1 MKKGENTYFIDKD
14 DESELARLI
23 EQDTMYNLL
32 FDLLPKEFEA
42 FEGARVLDLACGPG
56 GWALE
61 VSREFPELSV
71 TGVDLSEQMIRYARA
86 QAQVRNL
93 KTQFRI
99 MDILQLPWEDLPDR
113 SFDCIN
119 VRFITSLVP
128 KHLLPALYH
137 ECWRVLTEGG
147 ILRYI
152 EMAGVST
159 PTSPAN
165 EKLGL
170 YAHEAAY
177 RAGLSFSPYDM
188 GTGAVTAQILK
199 RLGFEHRSLTPYILD
214 VSAGAPM
221 HHVQK
226 DVLYMSI
233 GLLKPFLL
241 RMTDASE
248 EEIDRLQEDWSHE
261 WDDSDFCGHYYM
273 CSITV
278 QKP

>member
-1 MKKGENTYFIDKD
+1 MKKGKNTYFIDKD

-23 EQDTMYNLL
+23 EQDNMYNQLL
-32 FDLLPKEFEA
+32 ALLPKEFSA
-42 FEGARVLDLACGPG
+42 IAGARVLDLACGPG

-99 MDILQLPWEDLPDR
+99 MDIIQLPWEDIPDQ
-113 SFDCIN
+113 SFDFIN

-128 KHLLPALYH
+128 TDLLPALYH
-137 ECWRVLTEGG
+137 ECWRVLAEGG
-147 ILRYI
+147 ILRYA
-152 EMAGVST
+152 ETAWAST
-159 PTSPAN
+159 PMAPAN
-165 EKLGL
+165 QKLAL
-170 YAHEAAY
+170 YANEAAY

-199 RLGFEHRSLTPYILD
+199 RLGFEHLSLTPYILD
-214 VSAGAPM
+214 LSAGAPM
-221 HHVQK
+221 HQVQK
-226 DVLYMSI
+226 EVWYMSI

-241 RMTDASE
+241 RMKVASE

-261 WDDSDFCGHYYM
+261 LDDPNFCGHFYL
-273 CSITV
+273 CSITAT
-278 QKP
+278 KP